1 MESTKRVITVNKYLG
16 EGLDSLTQAECQ
28 TLQGLLLSGISNSKG
43 NREEQKRLNMI
54 LAKVYQRLMDLG

>member
-1 MESTKRVITVNKYLG
+1 MTRRDVDEMYES
-16 EGLDSLTQAECQ
+16 LDSLTQAECQ